1 VIDLLKL
8 FLEQQASGFP
18 DVAGAR
24 ASVTLPV
31 SDRLVT
37 RLAAQSLPPSA
48 PISEIDLRAG
58 NANRLSVRVR
68 LTRPALLPPITVNL
82 AIDRQPVLPSN
93 PVLILRLLST
103 GLLSFAGAAAR
114 FFNVLPPG
122 IRMDGELIFIDLRT
136 LLEQRGL
143 GAHLNYLEHLEVT
156 TEEGRFIVSVRGRV
170 PPRAG

>member
-1 VIDLLKL
+1 MFDLLKL

-24 ASVTLPV
+24 ASVTLPI

-37 RLAAQSLPPSA
+37 RLVVQSLPPGG
-48 PISEIDLRAG
+48 PIGDIDVRAA
-58 NANRLSVRVR
+58 NANRFSVRVR

-82 AIDRQPVLPSN
+82 AIDRQPVLPSD
-93 PVLILRLLST
+93 PRLILRLLST

-122 IRMDGELIFIDLRT
+122 IRIDGELIFVDLRT
-136 LLEQRGL
+136 LLDQRGL
-143 GAHLNYLEHLEVT
+143 AQHLKYLEHLEVT
-156 TEEGRFIVSVRGRV
+156 SEEGRFIVAVRGRV
-170 PPRAG
+170 A